1 MLAEA
6 EWTKSCA
13 ETVAVMITKYQVT
26 KTAKLEPQLTQNRR
40 TGLMHAGAHPDLPQ
54 MISCTWAGGLPTL
67 SLIPHTDPPTFA
79 AAAQAFA
86 TVHYPQHQ
94 AVSTPTSH
102 SQHTSRDVPT
112 TSKDAGQPI
121 RRVSTTASK
130 VKALAAD
137 DFGEKITRGTAVPE
151 EDCGQQMSRALG
163 SPFARSIEA
172 AQISRDQRPTSFQ
185 AGSAGRRTTLDA
197 AEMLGSGHPSS
208 IANPAAS
215 PSLSDKPGML
225 KAAAELHRSTD
236 FFQLPTQRQD
246 LTKAPDQSATSL
258 TKPVSQLAA
267 ATEAKGG
274 KRLLASA
281 AGGYLERNGASLDG
295 GPLHPGLRAIFPQTH
310 LQKPSD
316 PPRAMAGTPQA
327 QAKPSPGLRDASA
340 AAASGLLV
348 FEDRCANFN

>member
-1 MLAEA
+1 
-6 EWTKSCA
+6 
-13 ETVAVMITKYQVT
+13 
-26 KTAKLEPQLTQNRR
+26 
-40 TGLMHAGAHPDLPQ
+40 MHAGAHPDLPQ
-54 MISCTWAGGLPTL
+54 MISCSWTGGLPTL

-102 SQHTSRDVPT
+102 SQHTSRDIPT
-112 TSKDAGQPI
+112 TSEDAGQPI
-121 RRVSTTASK
+121 RRVSTTARK

-172 AQISRDQRPTSFQ
+172 AQISRDQRPTGFQ

-197 AEMLGSGHPSS
+197 AELPGSGHHSS
-208 IANPAAS
+208 FANPAAS
-215 PSLSDKPGML
+215 PSHIDKPGML
-225 KAAAELHRSTD
+225 EAAAASQQLHQSTD
-236 FFQLPTQRQD
+236 FFQLPVQRPD
-246 LTKAPDQSATSL
+246 LTKAPDQSATSF
-258 TKPVSQLAA
+258 TNPVSQLAA

-274 KRLLASA
+274 EGFLATA
-281 AGGYLERNGASLDG
+281 AVGYLEDNASQDG
-295 GPLHPGLRAIFPQTH
+295 GSLHRVDPGPRARPPQTH
-310 LQKPSD
+310 TQNPPD
-316 PPRAMAGTPQA
+316 PPRSMAGPPQG
-327 QAKPSPGLRDASA
+327 QTKPSPGLGDEPA

-348 FEDRCANFN
+348 FEDRCANFNLI

>member
-1 MLAEA
+1 
-6 EWTKSCA
+6 
-13 ETVAVMITKYQVT
+13 
-26 KTAKLEPQLTQNRR
+26 
-40 TGLMHAGAHPDLPQ
+40 MHAGAHPDLPQ
-54 MISCTWAGGLPTL
+54 MISCSWTGGLPTL

-102 SQHTSRDVPT
+102 SQHTSRDIPT
-112 TSKDAGQPI
+112 TSEDAGQPI
-121 RRVSTTASK
+121 RRVRTTSSK

-172 AQISRDQRPTSFQ
+172 AQISRDQPPTSFQ

-197 AEMLGSGHPSS
+197 ADMLGSGHHSS
-208 IANPAAS
+208 FANPAAS
-215 PSLSDKPGML
+215 PSLSDKPGVL
-225 KAAAELHRSTD
+225 EAAAASQQLHRSTD
-236 FFQLPTQRQD
+236 FFQLPRQRPD
-246 LTKAPDQSATSL
+246 LANPPDQSATSL
-258 TKPVSQLAA
+258 PNPVSQLAA
-267 ATEAKGG
+267 ATEVKGG
-274 KRLLASA
+274 EGLLASA
-281 AGGYLERNGASLDG
+281 AGGYLERNGASQDG
-295 GPLHPGLRAIFPQTH
+295 GPLHRVDPGPRARPPQTH
-310 LQKPSD
+310 TQNPPD